1 MYDILSLKLCQ
12 ANLFF
17 SHCITINQMIGNYT
31 ALHFTLK
38 ANPENPGGIIVN
50 ATKGQTSGVAYL
62 NGRAVSPEF
71 TCNRL

>member
-1 MYDILSLKLCQ
+1 M
-12 ANLFF
+12 
-17 SHCITINQMIGNYT
+17 GNYT

-38 ANPENPGGIIVN
+38 ADPKGLEGITVS

-71 TCNRL
+71 ACNRL